1 MELARRAK
9 EGDGPEAEQ
18 QAEPVPVPAPE
29 PVPAPVPAPVPVLV
43 PAPRAHRTCR
53 LCREGGGNLA
63 STALDDGTSGKETR
77 QHILECSSSH

>member
-29 PVPAPVPAPVPVLV
+29 PVPAPVPVLV
-43 PAPRAHRTCR
+43 PAPRAHRTYR